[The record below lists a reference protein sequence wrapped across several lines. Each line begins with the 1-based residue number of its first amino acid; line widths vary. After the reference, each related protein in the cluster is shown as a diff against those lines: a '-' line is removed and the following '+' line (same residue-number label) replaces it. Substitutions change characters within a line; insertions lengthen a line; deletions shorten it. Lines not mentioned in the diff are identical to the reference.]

1 MKKTQGNRQWPDRK
15 FLIAKILIWLL
26 ITFSLATASLAE
38 AQQPKK
44 VPQVGILMPVSST
57 VAAPNIEA
65 FRQGLRERGYV
76 EGQNIALESRFADGK
91 VEPLPTLAA
100 ELVRLNVDI
109 IVTWGTPAIQAAKR
123 ATSTIPIVMAAAT
136 DPVETGLIA
145 SLARPGGNVTGVNS
159 GGAEVAGKRLE
170 LLKEVVPRATR
181 MAVLWNP
188 DNRANEIVVAHTKAA
203 AEALGLRLELQEVR
217 DPGGFDSAFAAMTRQ
232 RAGALNVLHEV
243 LFLQHGKRL
252 VDLAAKNRLAAIY
265 GRREYVDAGG
275 LMAHGVNFQDNF
287 RRAATYVDK
296 ILKGTRPADL
306 PVEQPMKFE
315 LVINLKAAK
324 QIGLTIPP
332 NVLARA
338 DKVIK

>member
-1 MKKTQGNRQWPDRK
+1 MNIGMKHESTGRRK
-15 FLIAKILIWLL
+15 IFCFGLCALVYALCL
-26 ITFSLATASLAE
+26 SAE

-100 ELVRLNVDI
+100 ELVRLNVDV
-109 IVTWGTPAIQAAKR
+109 IVTWGTPAIQAAKK

-145 SLARPGGNVTGVNS
+145 SLARPGGNVTGVDS
-159 GGAEVAGKRLE
+159 GGVEVPGKRLE
-170 LLKEVVPRATR
+170 LLKELVPRATR

-188 DNRANEIVVAHTKAA
+188 DNLANEIVVAHTKAA
-203 AEALGLRLELQEVR
+203 AQALGLRLQLQEVR

-232 RAGALNVLHEV
+232 RAGALNVLHEL

-252 VDLAAKNRLAAIY
+252 VDLAVKNRLPAIY
-265 GRREYVDAGG
+265 GRHEYVDAGG
-275 LMAHGVNFQDNF
+275 LMAYGVNFQDNF

-315 LVINLKAAK
+315 FFINLKAAK
-324 QIGLTIPP
+324 QIGLTIPQSM
-332 NVLARA
+332 LYRA
-338 DKVIK
+338 DRVIK